1 MTLQSGEITG
11 LPPLSPAAARV
22 LRRLLISGEASRIEL
37 ARLTGFTPGAV
48 TRAIQPL
55 LASGLVRESGE
66 VPQQGLGRPATALAV
81 HAGQQKQIGI
91 KITESALI
99 AVVTDL
105 RCTVCDE
112 VEASLVSR
120 QPEEV
125 VTQIAEIVQASRA
138 AHPEI
143 NRIGIAVSGDVEPTG
158 HVRYSPFL
166 DWTNV
171 ELGPLVKIATG
182 LPTIVENDV
191 RALLTGER
199 WYGIGDRHSSVA
211 LVTVGRG
218 IGCAM
223 LVHDQVIRGSH
234 GVAGELGHVLADP
247 NGPLCHCGN
256 RGCVEAIAG
265 SAAILEQMAAAG
277 HHGLTAAEVAN
288 RARNGDRDA
297 QRVLAEAGR
306 AIGVGIATV
315 ANLFG
320 PQTVVLTGEAI
331 RGSADERDA
340 DYDVM
345 EPYVRES
352 FNRHAFGSA
361 ADCAL
366 ELRPLRFADWAR
378 GAAACAV
385 EDLVS
390 PSPT

>member
-1 MTLQSGEITG
+1 MSLPSREISG
-11 LPPLSPAAARV
+11 LLPLSPAAARL
-22 LRRLLISGEASRIEL
+22 LRKLLTNGEASRIEL
-37 ARLTGFTPGAV
+37 ARATGLTPGAV

-55 LASGLVRESGE
+55 LASGLVQEGRE

-81 HAGQQKQIGI
+81 RAGQQKQVGI
-91 KITESALI
+91 KITEAELT

-105 RCTVCDE
+105 RCTILDE
-112 VEASLVSR
+112 VEVLLVGR
-120 QPEEV
+120 RPAEV
-125 VTQIAEIVQASRA
+125 TAQIAATVQTLRA
-138 AHPEI
+138 AHHEI
-143 NRIGIAVSGDVEPTG
+143 SRIGIAVSGDVAPTG
-158 HVRYSPFL
+158 HVGYSPFL

-171 ELGPLVKIATG
+171 ELGRLVHEATG
-182 LPTIVENDV
+182 LRVIVENDV

-218 IGCAM
+218 IGCAL

-265 SAAILEQMAAAG
+265 SAAILGQMAMAG
-277 HHGLTAAEVAN
+277 HHGLTAADVAN
-288 RARNGDRDA
+288 MARNHQRDA
-297 QRVLAEAGR
+297 QRVLAQAGH

-320 PQTVVLTGEAI
+320 PEVIVLTGEAI
-331 RGSADERDA
+331 RGSADERYA

-361 ADCAL
+361 ADCEI

-390 PSPT
+390 PRET